1 MAKDIIFT
9 SIRIEELRSIIIQSV
24 SEEMNRQLLKGKDQS
39 FDRDKLFSR
48 KETAGILKVSTSSL
62 LSYVKSGRIK
72 AHRVG
77 RRVLFKYE
85 DIQNAMK
92 RIQVSPANSISND

>member
-1 MAKDIIFT
+1 MAEKIIFT
-9 SIRIEELRSIIIQSV
+9 SLGIEELRNIISQSV
-24 SEEMNRQLLKGKDQS
+24 SEEMNRQLIKGKDQLVEK
-39 FDRDKLFSR
+39 DKLFSR

-85 DIQNAMK
+85 DIQNAMR
-92 RIQVSPANSISND
+92 RIQVSQTNFTSND